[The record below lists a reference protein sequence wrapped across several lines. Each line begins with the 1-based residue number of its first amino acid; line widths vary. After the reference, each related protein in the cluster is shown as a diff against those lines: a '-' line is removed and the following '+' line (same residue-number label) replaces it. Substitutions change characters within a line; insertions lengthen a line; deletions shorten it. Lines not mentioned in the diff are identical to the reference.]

1 MAQTPDFS
9 TQQITPQLIS
19 QLIDAI
25 KNKAYGSV
33 EIYIEN
39 YQVTQISERTIT
51 KLKKPENKVN
61 EIHRGQNINRFQLKI
76 QKF

>member
-1 MAQTPDFS
+1 MAQTSDFS
-9 TQQITPQLIS
+9 TLQITSQLIS
-19 QLIDAI
+19 QLVDAI

-51 KLKKPENKVN
+51 KLKKAENKEPQIN
-61 EIHRGQNINRFQLKI
+61 SGQSINRFQLKI
-76 QKF
+76 EKF